1 VDFNLDPKDT
11 ELLHRILSYDLSEL
25 RMEISNTDRQELCES
40 LKADEE
46 RIKVL
51 IARLEAAAS
60 SA

>member
-1 VDFNLDPKDT
+1 MDFNLDPKDI

-25 RMEISNTDRQELCES
+25 RMEISNTDRQELRES

-46 RIKVL
+46 RIKTL

-60 SA
+60 PA